1 MALLAIWEFSEIVSR
16 GGVLIGRAPGVL
28 QQPPVNIGG
37 ASTLSQPFNA
47 ATAYVRL
54 HCDTSCCIAIGTNPV
69 AVQPGVGRMATNQTE
84 YFGVNPGDS
93 VAVIATT

>member
-1 MALLAIWEFSEIVSR
+1 MALLGVWEFSEIVAR

-28 QQPPVNIGG
+28 QQVPVAIGG

-54 HCDTSCCIAIGTNPV
+54 HSDVVCNIAIGKNPV
-69 AVQPGVGRMATNQTE
+69 AVSPGSGRMATNQTE
-84 YFGVNPGDS
+84 YFGVNPGDQ
-93 VAVIATT
+93 VAVIASI